1 MANEKYGN
9 KMTGTTSF
17 QAILTTK
24 LNISMIDIKKTKSN
38 VGMIFFLLCTY
49 RKVPNCPVDFA
60 RLLRGGDV
68 APFTRPVLL

>member
-1 MANEKYGN
+1 MANEKYGK
-9 KMTGTTSF
+9 KMSGTTSF

-24 LNISMIDIKKTKSN
+24 LNISMIDIKKKSN
-38 VGMIFFLLCTY
+38 VGMIFFLSCTY
-49 RKVPNCPVDFA
+49 RRVPNCPVDFA